1 MILKAVR
8 QDDDYHFKSPIKCNV
23 EDLCT
28 GEEWGN
34 WEDVIWEDITDNQT
48 DNQTDQDDLS
58 NVLKT
63 GVSNILI
70 FILLANI

>member
-1 MILKAVR
+1 MIIIS
-8 QDDDYHFKSPIKCNV
+8 KSPIKCNV

-34 WEDVIWEDITDNQT
+34 WEDVIWEDITDNQA
-48 DNQTDQDDLS
+48 NDQDDHS
-58 NVLKT
+58 NDLKT

-70 FILLANI
+70 FILLPNI